1 MVVWEECGLQALL
14 RGKNEKKKKDQRLEP
29 KPRLLGLVIDL
40 DVLLRVKC
48 DKQGNVTLSFTFQ
61 EA

>member
-14 RGKNEKKKKDQRLEP
+14 RGKNEKKKDQRLEP